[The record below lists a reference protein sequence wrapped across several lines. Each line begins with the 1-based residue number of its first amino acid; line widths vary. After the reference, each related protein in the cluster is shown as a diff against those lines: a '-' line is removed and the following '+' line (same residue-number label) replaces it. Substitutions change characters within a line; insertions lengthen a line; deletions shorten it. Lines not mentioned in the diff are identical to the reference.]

1 MGKKN
6 LFNFYLDDDDK
17 QAAIDKLNRLVGD
30 TSKGKLAAM
39 IRVCIKDFIMTPD
52 NYITKDFIDA
62 VQGEYTYN
70 QDKTKRSIL

>member
-39 IRVCIKDFIMTPD
+39 MRVCIKAFVMTPD
-52 NYITKDFIDA
+52 DKIKKDFIEA

-70 QDKTKRSIL
+70 QDKTKRSKL